1 MRPRAFAVGLLLLAS
16 LSGCGA
22 ADAVAPAPPATSA
35 PAAQAPIATSAD
47 TLPTQGPTAPTE
59 VPVMQDSPTP
69 LDTPTPPAPESTA
82 QSSPQPPA
90 SPTPTRQLVQSTA
103 VISRVPADPAPTP
116 PNAAVVPRPLSPA
129 LTAMVDV
136 SRADLAQ
143 RQSVPLED
151 IALVEMWTVV
161 WPDRGLGCPNPD
173 MGYPQVP
180 ADGLLIR
187 LGIGERTYDYHTDGQ
202 RPPFLC
208 DQKRP
213 AAPLAPAAPAPAGTV
228 APADRVPPPGNP

>member
-1 MRPRAFAVGLLLLAS
+1 MRPCALAASLLLLAS

-22 ADAVAPAPPATSA
+22 ADAVAPTPPATSA
-35 PAAQAPIATSAD
+35 PAAQAPTAAPAD
-47 TLPTQGPTAPTE
+47 TPPTQGPAAPTE

-69 LDTPTPPAPESTA
+69 LDTPTPPATTSTT
-82 QSSPQPPA
+82 QPSPQPPA
-90 SPTPTRQLVQSTA
+90 APTPTRQLVESTA
-103 VISRVPADPAPTP
+103 VISQVPADPAPTP

-161 WPDRGLGCPNPD
+161 WPDRGLGCPDPN

-187 LGIGERTYDYHTDGQ
+187 LGIGQRTYDYHTDGR

-213 AAPLAPAAPAPAGTV
+213 AAPLAPAPAGTV